1 MIKKLALAV
10 AAALGTFALAG
21 PAQAVVINIDPG
33 NVGDSFIDRSFDLN
47 DLNGTSADGSTLTVD
62 FVFSPKSLTANA
74 GQIRADLR
82 LNWSRQV
89 SFPDHD
95 RGALLD
101 ENGNA
106 ILAAANWG
114 VLSMFG
120 TSHVYELGF
129 FNPDVAF
136 SGIRFSLWLPDT
148 LGGELVSASLLLDRR
163 VPNRTFTVGVLQQLP
178 EPGSLALFGLGLAG
192 LGLAVRRRHCL
203 ARRSRGSSMSP
214 C

>member
-1 MIKKLALAV
+1 MIKKLAF
-10 AAALGTFALAG
+10 AASVLGAAFGAFVLAG

-47 DLNGTSADGSTLTVD
+47 DLNGTSTDGSTLTVD
-62 FVFSPKSLTANA
+62 VVFSPKSLTANA

-82 LNWSRQV
+82 LNWSRRV

-114 VLSMFG
+114 VLSIFG

-129 FNPDVAF
+129 FNPDVVF

-163 VPNRTFTVGVLQQLP
+163 VNNRTFTVGVLQQLP
-178 EPGSLALFGLGLAG
+178 EPATLALFGLGLAG
-192 LGLAVRRRHCL
+192 LGVAVRRS
-203 ARRSRGSSMSP
+203 RRAI
-214 C
+214 